1 MAGGEGTMQLKI
13 QGIAVSIALLLFF
26 FFLTFAKRGLKKYAK
41 IILMVKILNG
51 IHTIFYL
58 INVLQLK
65 L

>member
-13 QGIAVSIALLLFF
+13 QGIAVSIALL
-26 FFLTFAKRGLKKYAK
+26 FLTFAKRGSKKYAK
-41 IILMVKILNG
+41 NNSNG
-51 IHTIFYL
+51 KDFKWYSYNFFNL

>member
-13 QGIAVSIALLLFF
+13 QGIAVSIALLFF